1 VGSVARELGYIVSP
15 VPRDGATGE
24 NGLHR
29 SNEERLV
36 PEFREAVVRSLALAH
51 LVTGITKVYTGILSP
66 YCEAAVTT
74 AGAASVGCVA
84 LMGGMIDQ
92 MNNAFQLT
100 VAATEGV
107 FCDGAKE
114 SCALKTS
121 MGAGAAV
128 ENAYLS
134 MRGNAAPRDMGIV
147 GEDFL
152 GTLRNFRRL
161 AREIRLDDVILKM
174 LIERDNEST
183 GD

>member
-1 VGSVARELGYIVSP
+1 MEASPGSRDIWCPLPGQPA
-15 VPRDGATGE
+15 PRKKRKRRGAD
-24 NGLHR
+24 
-29 SNEERLV
+29 SIA
-36 PEFREAVVRSLALAH
+36 PEFREDVLRALCLAH
-51 LVTGITKVYTGILSP
+51 LVTGITKTYTGILSP

-74 AGAASVGCVA
+74 AGAAAAGCVR
-84 LMGGMIDQ
+84 LLGGTVADME
-92 MNNAFQLT
+92 NAFQLT

-134 MRGNAAPRDMGIV
+134 LAGNHAPRGMGIV
-147 GEDFL
+147 GRDFL

-161 AREIRLDDVILKM
+161 AKEIKLDDVILKM
-174 LIERDNEST
+174 LVERDNQP
-183 GD
+183 DDD